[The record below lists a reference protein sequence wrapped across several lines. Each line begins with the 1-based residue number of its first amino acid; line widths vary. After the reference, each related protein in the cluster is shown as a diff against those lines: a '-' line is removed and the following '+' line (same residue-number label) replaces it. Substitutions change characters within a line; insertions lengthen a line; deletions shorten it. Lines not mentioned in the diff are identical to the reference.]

1 MRALSI
7 PWEAEELERRY
18 RAATD
23 AAAARR
29 YQALW
34 LRARGLGVGAAAA
47 AVGVSTETLRAWVR
61 RACAEGLDALAARK
75 PGSGAKPKLDPAQQ
89 ARVLAWAD
97 AEPALTLHQLA
108 ARVGEELG
116 VAISHTQVWVL
127 LRRAGFRRVVPRKR
141 HHEAD
146 PGALAAAQKN

>member
-1 MRALSI
+1 MRALTI
-7 PWEAEELERRY
+7 PWSAEELERRY
-18 RAATD
+18 RAAQD
-23 AAAARR
+23 VGAARR

-34 LRARGLGVGAAAA
+34 LRARGLPAGAAAA
-47 AVGVSTETLRAWVR
+47 AVGVSAETLRAWVR
-61 RACAEGLDALAARK
+61 RGRAEGLDALAARK
-75 PGSGAKPKLDPAQQ
+75 PGSGARPKLDPGQQ
-89 ARVLAWAD
+89 ERVLAWAD

-116 VAISHTQVWVL
+116 VGLSHTQVWVL

-146 PGALAAAQKN
+146 PAAQAAAQKN